1 MSLPPG
7 AADVS
12 TSTMSSSHDFEIFQP
27 VRVPWTLTLPACT
40 YTSTF
45 LSFQSACAECRHGFL
60 SGTLNANRVIWPV
73 LMEVVV
79 CLFAMVAQVYVPD
92 YLLRGIVHHE
102 IEACHGICI
111 KLQLFAVGFWIAE
124 MLQEGWETWSMLVWM
139 CVANKVEYNVNEKK
153 STIQLPAITRRVR
166 WWESLVGALLILCKF
181 LIAVWLTY
189 MGSFVIV
196 NSENNQDLIFNCVAM
211 NFLLKLDD
219 MMFVCMSSKMSKDM
233 VKSLEP
239 QHVEVESCQ
248 KVYAFDLA
256 FGPLLTVIVWASLT
270 SGFVFIGNECG
281 YTREHAC

>member
-1 MSLPPG
+1 
-7 AADVS
+7 
-12 TSTMSSSHDFEIFQP
+12 
-27 VRVPWTLTLPACT
+27 
-40 YTSTF
+40 
-45 LSFQSACAECRHGFL
+45 
-60 SGTLNANRVIWPV
+60 
-73 LMEVVV
+73 MEVVV
-79 CLFAMVAQVYVPD
+79 CLFAMVAQVCVPD
-92 YLLRGIVHHE
+92 YLLRGIVHDE

-124 MLQEGWETWSMLVWM
+124 MLQEGWETWSMFVWM
-139 CVANKVEYNVNEKK
+139 WVANEVEYNVNVK
-153 STIQLPAITRRVR
+153 SVKYTTQLPAIRRSVR
-166 WWESLVGALLILCKF
+166 RWERLVGALLILCKF

-189 MGSFVIV
+189 VGSFVIV

-239 QHVEVESCQ
+239 QHVEIESYQ
-248 KVYAFDLA
+248 KAYAFDLV

-281 YTREHAC
+281 YKREHAC